1 MAIIQPNNFSNIPGP
16 AGKSR
21 EVKSQEAGVPFH
33 TEDGLVLSG
42 GQLPPGVPDIGPA
55 SLPGPAEI
63 PTHFPMEVSI
73 PQESSARINIP
84 QEFGGAFL
92 SGVGSTRSGSEIG
105 RFEFTNGLHS
115 TKITSLSGRVL
126 ADASPFK

>member
-16 AGKSR
+16 AGKAR
-21 EVKSQEAGVPFH
+21 ESKPQESGFPLH

-42 GQLPPGVPDIGPA
+42 GQLPPGLPEIGPA

-73 PQESSARINIP
+73 PQESSARIHIP
-84 QEFGGAFL
+84 KEFGGAFL
-92 SGVGSTRSGSEIG
+92 SGVGPSRSGSEVG

-115 TKITSLSGRVL
+115 TRITSLSGRVL